1 MAIVTE
7 SYILERDLGGIIYP
21 PTALNAIDEA
31 LESGVLVSYTKTL
44 ITDPLQVVPGKE
56 KFNVVRVFRSAED
69 RQNFID
75 AGNESAELQSYWITS
90 NTKKNN
96 LIIS

>member
-7 SYILERDLGGIIYP
+7 SYILIRDISDITYP
-21 PTALNAIDEA
+21 ATATNAINQS
-31 LESGVLVSYTKTL
+31 LESGVIVSNTKTL

-75 AGNESAELQSYWITS
+75 AGNANAELQSYWTS
-90 NTKKNN
+90 TNTEKINR
-96 LIIS
+96 IIS